1 MKLPRSK
8 LGRFAISL
16 ALLLV
21 GSFVAWHF
29 FLAGLF
35 VILLWLT
42 DVTTR
47 VVLAEYVIMIEST
60 ANGWSILTTISPLA
74 NPLKFQSLPL
84 DPTKYTVG
92 LPLLL
97 ALVLAT
103 PDSRRLRNLLVGT
116 CILLV
121 AIDLI
126 LINDILFQ
134 LLILIGPRPIMP
146 GALQE
151 AYFLVPPFSRTA
163 ATAIVFGKQI
173 SAIAIPVL
181 PIILWAI
188 LNVSFIRKIAGQAI
202 SGKYQNTLARK
213 K

>member
-21 GSFVAWHF
+21 GFFVAWHF
-29 FLAGLF
+29 FLPALF

-42 DVTTR
+42 DVMAR
-47 VVLAEYVIMIEST
+47 IALAEYVIMIEPMTS
-60 ANGWSILTTISPLA
+60 GWSILTTISPLA
-74 NPLKFQSLPL
+74 NPLKFENLAL

-103 PDSRRLRNLLVGT
+103 PDSPRLRNLLVGT
-116 CILLV
+116 CVLLV
-121 AIDLI
+121 AIGLM

-134 LLILIGPRPIMP
+134 LLMLMGPRPIMVGP
-146 GALQE
+146 IRE
-151 AYFLVPPFSRTA
+151 EYFLALPFSRTA
-163 ATAIVFGKQI
+163 ATAIVLSKQI
-173 SAIAIPVL
+173 STIATPVL
-181 PIILWAI
+181 PIVLWAI
-188 LNVSFIRKIAGQAI
+188 LNVSFLRKITGQAI
-202 SGKYQNTLARK
+202 SGKYQNIPAGK
-213 K
+213 